1 MSDLPAKA
9 GRMIGIENI
18 SIGNDSSRVSAAIFF
33 LLCFIPLFA
42 TVLFGAVDNMTW
54 IIISILCA
62 VLVFL
67 WLVEAW
73 KARGL
78 IFNPSALQLPL
89 IGIFVIGLIQL
100 LPLGSQPVGGGLT
113 IEAARSI
120 SLDPYT
126 TRFFLGHLAI
136 LFIFFAACLTFINTE
151 LRLKKIVFL
160 IVVFGGVMS
169 FVAIIARLADP
180 TSIYG
185 LRVPFQAMPF
195 GPFVNTHHFAA
206 FVEMTGGL
214 TLSLLLGGTAK
225 ERKFLLIIA
234 LVIMVTAMIMT
245 SSRGGML
252 SFVSLATFVGLFKL
266 ANRRSNKSSL
276 RQKLIF
282 AGGTLATIVV
292 VILLVVFVGGDQSL
306 IRGVGLGG
314 QEEVSSGRFHFWSV
328 AIKIFLAH
336 PIIGAG
342 LDAFGVAFT
351 RYDTWNGLLRVE
363 QAHND
368 YLQMLADAGILGL
381 GCVIAFIYLLFR
393 KSLAMISSVGDGFR
407 KDAAVG
413 ALAGCL
419 GVLIH
424 SFFDFPLRSF
434 SNSFVFLLLAAVA
447 TVAVKTSDE
456 KPEAKRRSRST
467 SRSQ

>member
-9 GRMIGIENI
+9 DRMIGIENI
-18 SIGNDSSRVSAAIFF
+18 SIGTDASRVSSTIFF

-54 IIISILCA
+54 ILISVLCA

-160 IVVFGGVMS
+160 LVVFGGIMS

-214 TLSLLLGGTAK
+214 TIGLLVGGTAK
-225 ERKFLLIIA
+225 DRKFLLIIA

-252 SFVSLATFVGLFKL
+252 SFVSLAAFIGVFRL
-266 ANRRSNKSSL
+266 AKHRSNRSSF
-276 RQKLIF
+276 RQKRVF
-282 AGGTLATIVV
+282 AGATLATIVV
-292 VILLVVFVGGDQSL
+292 VVSLVVFVGADQSL

-328 AIKIFLAH
+328 AIKIFLDH

-351 RYDTWNGLLRVE
+351 KYDTWNGVLRVE

-368 YLQMLADAGILGL
+368 YLQMLADAGILGF
-381 GCVIAFIYLLFR
+381 GCVAAFIYLLFR
-393 KSLAMISSVGDGFR
+393 KSLALIASVGDGFR
-407 KDAAVG
+407 RDVAIG

-419 GVLIH
+419 GILIH
-424 SFFDFPLRSF
+424 SFFDFPLRTF
-434 SNSFVFLLLAAVA
+434 SNAFIFLLLAAIA
-447 TVAVKTSDE
+447 TVAVKASDE
-456 KPEAKRRSRST
+456 KPEPKRRRRST